1 MPDTPLEYQPRPA
14 TPARTALIAISVL
27 VLCCL
32 LWGYSFP
39 TMQIAAGAFEKHV
52 LPKNATVLELA
63 GARGVFNGVRFLIAA
78 ALYAFMVAWSRRNKR
93 NTDATRWGR
102 PEWVGGFIVGSFFAI
117 GMLLQV
123 MGLCW
128 TLPSVS
134 AFLTSMAVVFSPIG
148 QSLIFKRPVG
158 HIVWLAVFVAVAGV
172 VLLSWPKGG
181 AEIASGTL
189 AQQPPIAH
197 LGEVLTVLAAMM
209 FTAEILALDWFGKG
223 SQPHPIDPQAAAPN
237 PPRSNRR
244 GADSTGVTLIMLA
257 TTGLLSLAAGLAVA
271 GPGVWK
277 ASAWSAVATDRTV
290 WWSFSTLIIFSSIM
304 ALSLMTRFQPRV
316 SPAVASV
323 VYCTEPIFGTLFS
336 IAFATETLTWT
347 TIAGGTAVL
356 GAVAIVGLNATAKTS
371 D

>member
-1 MPDTPLEYQPRPA
+1 MGETALEYE
-14 TPARTALIAISVL
+14 ARVAAGRRGVL
-27 VLCCL
+27 VAIGVLVICCL

-52 LPKNATVLELA
+52 LAKDASVVELA
-63 GARGVFNGVRFLIAA
+63 GARGVFNGVRFLLAA
-78 ALYAFMVAWSRRNKR
+78 GIYSGMVAWGRRGDR
-93 NTDATRWGR
+93 GEDAVRWGR
-102 PEWVGGFIVGSFFAI
+102 PEWVGGFIVGAFFAA

-134 AFLTSMAVVFSPIG
+134 AFLTSMAVVFAPIG
-148 QSLIFKRPVG
+148 QAVIFKRRVG
-158 HIVWLAVFVAVAGV
+158 GVVWLAVGVAVAGV
-172 VLLSWPKGG
+172 VMLSWPKGG

-189 AQQPPIAH
+189 AQKPPMAH

-209 FTAEILALDWFGKG
+209 FSAEILALDWFGKG
-223 SQPHPIDPQAAAPN
+223 SAPHPIDPQAAAPN
-237 PPRSNRR
+237 PAKKNRR
-244 GADSTGVTLIMLA
+244 GADSTGVTLIMLG
-257 TTGLLSLAAGLAVA
+257 TTGVLSLAAGLAVC

-277 ASAWSAVATDRTV
+277 SSAWAAVATDRTV

-304 ALSLMTRFQPRV
+304 ALSLMARFQPRV

-336 IAFATETLTWT
+336 ILFATETLTWT
-347 TIAGGTAVL
+347 TVVGEIAVL
-356 GAVAIVGLNATAKTS
+356 GAVGIVGMNAGGKKE
-371 D
+371 